1 MLSVAILGGI
11 YFFLLDYVTLK
22 IILFICF
29 AASIILLVD
38 LVAIFLKKKKKN
50 HLETFLNSKDQIRK
64 LCIFQRLKYVLV
76 QKIIMNIKGI
86 DIKRSHQLSAIGHFQ

>member
-38 LVAIFLKKKKKN
+38 LVAIFLKKKKKKSSGDFSE
-50 HLETFLNSKDQIRK
+50 L
-64 LCIFQRLKYVLV
+64 QRS
-76 QKIIMNIKGI
+76 N
-86 DIKRSHQLSAIGHFQ
+86 